1 MQSMCNHILGAEAL
15 KENLKREARRMGIT
29 LNAIVLQILWEW
41 VENRKQEEGKA
52 GAAEGRATL

>member
-1 MQSMCNHILGAEAL
+1 MVQILIRPPEAL

-41 VENRKQEEGKA
+41 VENRKQEESSEAKG
-52 GAAEGRATL
+52 GGDLG

>member
-1 MQSMCNHILGAEAL
+1 MVQILIRPPEAL

-41 VENRKQEEGKA
+41 VESRKRE
-52 GAAEGRATL
+52 